1 MLVVQD
7 ANQLGSI
14 LNHHAGALDR
24 GSKRLV
30 NVRRGALQADGVGL
44 NEGIILQSIVVE
56 HFNGLVIALKNA
68 GNAHVTRGVQLLDA
82 GQQAGGVHLQLH
94 VAIFKLALDDQG
106 VAVLLDIGNIGDL
119 GQQSAG
125 QPVQCRR
132 R

>member
-7 ANQLGSI
+7 ANQLGST

-56 HFNGLVIALKNA
+56 HFNVGVLCAVWRTLAKKYKNYLTSEARGLM
-68 GNAHVTRGVQLLDA
+68 
-82 GQQAGGVHLQLH
+82 
-94 VAIFKLALDDQG
+94 
-106 VAVLLDIGNIGDL
+106 AV
-119 GQQSAG
+119 
-125 QPVQCRR
+125 
-132 R
+132 